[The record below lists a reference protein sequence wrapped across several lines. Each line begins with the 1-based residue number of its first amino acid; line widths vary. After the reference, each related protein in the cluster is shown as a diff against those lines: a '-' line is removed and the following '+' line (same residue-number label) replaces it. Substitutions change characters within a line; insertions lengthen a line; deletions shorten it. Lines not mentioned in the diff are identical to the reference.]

1 MKPAEIYH
9 VIVNL
14 SLFKRPPDDGPSS
27 ETSVEGIRRLVE
39 SKLASSDVRVTRIN
53 VYRGVDAD

>member
-14 SLFKRPPDDGPSS
+14 SLLKRPADEASGS
-27 ETSVEGIRRLVE
+27 EGSVEGIRRLVE
-39 SKLASSDVRVTRIN
+39 TKLAGSDVRVTRIN
-53 VYRGVDAD
+53 VYRGVDAG

>member
-14 SLFKRPPDDGPSS
+14 SLFKRAAEDTPSG
-27 ETSVEGIRRLVE
+27 EASVEGIRRLVE
-39 SKLASSDVRVTRIN
+39 SKLASRDVRVTRIN
-53 VYRGVDAD
+53 VYRGVDAG